1 MSSLD
6 NSIETNG
13 ADALAPIGVHLS
25 MPDGQRLPIDDLI
38 SAHERVLRTEGRSA
52 LEYGGNQGFGGLRRW
67 LAADYSL
74 KESVPVGAETIV
86 LTSGAS
92 GGLKD
97 LCNALI
103 DPGNVILS
111 EEPTFSGSIR
121 TLVASGAEVVGIPI
135 AQDGLDPDD
144 LARTVREIEQA
155 GKRITLLYL
164 VPNFNNPTAA
174 LLSVRRRGRI
184 AEICRASGILVVQD
198 DAFADLS
205 LGPELPTSFWSIM
218 EGEGVA
224 VLGTFS
230 KTLAPGLR
238 LGWVMAPGKV
248 TDALVRGRLDLGVS
262 PLTARVVA
270 DYCTS
275 GSYRSHVRDMV
286 PVYRRKRDV
295 LLNELHAHRE
305 RLGTWNVP
313 EGGFSLWIE
322 LESGVD
328 ALQLEQ
334 AARAEGVL
342 VAAGHTF
349 FVDEPR
355 SQAIRLCFSNASE
368 AELKE
373 AVRRLGKALDVARSQ
388 TLAG

>member
-1 MSSLD
+1 MSSLG
-6 NSIETNG
+6 NRIETNG
-13 ADALAPIGVHLS
+13 ADARAPIGIHLS
-25 MPDGQRLPIDDLI
+25 MPDGQRLPIDELI
-38 SAHERVLRTEGRSA
+38 STHERVLRTEGRNA
-52 LEYGGNQGFGGLRRW
+52 LEYGGNQGFEGLRQW
-67 LAADYSL
+67 LAADYSV
-74 KESVPVGAETIV
+74 KESAPVGAERIV

-92 GGLKD
+92 GGLKN
-97 LCNALI
+97 LCDALI

-135 AQDGLDPDD
+135 GQDGLDPDD
-144 LARTVREIEQA
+144 LGRTVREIEHG
-155 GKRITLLYL
+155 GKRIKLLYL

-174 LLSVRRRGRI
+174 LLSRRRRERI
-184 AEICRASGILVVQD
+184 AEICHESGILVVQD

-218 EGEGVA
+218 AGEGVA

-238 LGWVMAPGKV
+238 LGWIVAPGKV
-248 TDALVRGRLDLGVS
+248 TDALLRGRLDLGVS
-262 PLTARVVA
+262 SLTAHVVA
-270 DYCTS
+270 DYCAS
-275 GSYRSHVRDMV
+275 GGYRSHVRDMI

-295 LLNELHAHRE
+295 LLNELHDHRD

-313 EGGFSLWIE
+313 EGGFSLWIK
-322 LESGVD
+322 LESAVD
-328 ALQLEQ
+328 ALLLQE
-334 AARAEGVL
+334 AARNERVL
-342 VAAGHTF
+342 VAAGHAF
-349 FVDEPR
+349 FVDKPR

-388 TLAG
+388 TLAR